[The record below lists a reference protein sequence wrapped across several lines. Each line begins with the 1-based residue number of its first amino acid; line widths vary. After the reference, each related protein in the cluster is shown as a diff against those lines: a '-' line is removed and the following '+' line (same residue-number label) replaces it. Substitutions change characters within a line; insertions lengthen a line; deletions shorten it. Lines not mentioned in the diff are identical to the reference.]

1 MPEIVAKLRW
11 YPGDELVPIEDAD
24 IESLTESSGARISVD
39 RVDGKKLVMEGGKL
53 LEEPRGV
60 SLDETV
66 QTIITVTSETE
77 AAFRKAIRGL
87 VDRYRAPVPVWGLW
101 GSNEQG
107 EDIAS
112 EEIENDDG
120 WW

>member
-24 IESLTESSGARISVD
+24 IKRLTDSSGARISVN
-39 RVDGKKLVMEGGKL
+39 RVAGKELKMEEGKL

-66 QTIITVTSETE
+66 QTIVTVTSENE

-87 VDRYRAPVPVWGLW
+87 VDKYRAPVPVWGLW
-101 GSNEQG
+101 GSNPQG
-107 EDIAS
+107 DDIAG
-112 EEIENDDG
+112 EMIEDDDG